1 MRRLTTALAGTA
13 LLLGPLAPTATA
25 EEAAAEPGLRVEA
38 VGPNTDNGG
47 FPTISFGFY
56 GLSAT
61 FSDTTPDGTHRYVA
75 TATEVGG
82 EGVVVEE
89 EAEVWEGWDGT
100 YAMRVYLPNEE
111 RMQVG
116 DTFEVVVS
124 EYDGDTLVE
133 QSEPVSHTVEVVS
146 HPEKLRV
153 GSESKKFFRA
163 GEVVKLRWTGEYG
176 PDATVTQVIAARKK
190 DGLFRVDRRDFL
202 LCQNSSCPTKRGTT
216 TWVRTESRELV
227 TRFRIPEH
235 MAGKVLTIS
244 IYGSPDVVDGVA
256 LAAPWGWFL
265 ERKIRR

>member
-1 MRRLTTALAGTA
+1 MRRLLAGLAGAA

-25 EEAAAEPGLRVEA
+25 DDPAAEPGLRVEA
-38 VGPNTDNGG
+38 VGPNADNGG
-47 FPTISFGFY
+47 FPTIYFGFY

-61 FSDTTPDGTHRYVA
+61 FTDTTPDDTHRYVA

-153 GSESKKFFRA
+153 KSASKKFFRA

-176 PDATVTQVIAARKK
+176 PDARVTQVIAARKPK
-190 DGLFRVDRRDFL
+190 DVFQDERRDFL
-202 LCQNSSCPTKRGTT
+202 VCQNSYCPTKKGVD
-216 TWVRTESRELV
+216 WVGSKSRELV
-227 TRFRIPEH
+227 TRFRIPAH

-244 IYGSPDVVDGVA
+244 IYGTAKVVDGVA
-256 LAAPWGWFL
+256 VAAPWGWFR
-265 ERKIRR
+265 EVKVRR